1 MGQEKKRKRSQ
12 KKICKG
18 KMGSGTDIAESK
30 KKKDEISHEQV
41 DGNSQ
46 RRQDMMPAD
55 QLWFFII
62 AWKHADKRGL

>member
-12 KKICKG
+12 KKYVKG
-18 KMGSGTDIAESK
+18 KWALEPILRNQ

>member
-30 KKKDEISHEQV
+30 KKNEISHEQV